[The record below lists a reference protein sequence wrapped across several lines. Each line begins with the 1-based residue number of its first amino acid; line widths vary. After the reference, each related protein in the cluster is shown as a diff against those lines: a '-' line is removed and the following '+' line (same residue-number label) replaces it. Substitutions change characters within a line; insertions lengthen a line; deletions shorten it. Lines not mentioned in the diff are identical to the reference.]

1 MPKTIQ
7 SKIDKNLEYVE
18 TKKIDK
24 QDINKESVNYETFF
38 DNISNIQSHHFIL
51 GSPNYT
57 YIKKYNIVFFPIYL
71 TINNETKS
79 RIGLIEFKKEDLPNI
94 MDEDGDVDPDYTED
108 KLLFSFFNKKFVEK
122 LVKKSNETKSIEN
135 NKKTNETEKIPDN
148 IDIINV
154 PSNLIDNDIKNDEI
168 EIEVIEPNTDDV
180 FNVKIPVNN
189 EKIKLQDKIF
199 GIESIK
205 KFICFEN
212 K

>member
-79 RIGLIEFKKEDLPNI
+79 RIGLIEFEKEDLPNI

-122 LVKKSNETKSIEN
+122 LVKSNETNSIEN
-135 NKKTNETEKIPDN
+135 NKKTNETNETEKIPDN

-154 PSNLIDNDIKNDEI
+154 PSNLIDNDIKNDINDEI
-168 EIEVIEPNTDDV
+168 EIEFIEPNTDDV

-189 EKIKLQDKIF
+189 EKIKLRQ
-199 GIESIK
+199 
-205 KFICFEN
+205 N
-212 K
+212 L